1 VDEEAARELHSRA
14 VVIDSH
20 NDSTVAYIRRGN
32 LGLNGE
38 RERGKRSRHAGAVAH
53 LRQYTYPLGEGIQL
67 DIPRL
72 QTGGVDAAFFSV
84 DCTRAWG
91 NHLLYTMDAIGYLTR
106 QIEENG
112 DAIMVARHAADIRR
126 AKEEGKVAAILAV
139 ENSNAL
145 EQSPHVLRLLWQIG
159 VRSMTIT
166 HSTRTWAADGCEVVG
181 GGGLTGFGR
190 DLVAEMDELG
200 MVIDVSHLNDAGFW
214 DTVESSSS
222 PLIASHS
229 CCRQLC
235 DHPRNLSDDQLR
247 ALGERGGVAAMT
259 FVPAF
264 IDADTP
270 TVERLLDHIEHAV
283 DVAGIGGVGLG
294 SDFDGGG
301 DLLDDASRYPEITIG
316 LARRGYGVEELAK
329 ILGLNHLKVLEAVIG

>member
-1 VDEEAARELHSRA
+1 MDEEAARELHRRA

-38 RERGKRSRHAGAVAH
+38 SGTEDSRRPGVVAH

-72 QTGGVDAAFFSV
+72 RAGGVDAAFFSV
-84 DCTRAWG
+84 DCTRAWS
-91 NHLLYTMDAIGYLTR
+91 NHLLYTMDALGYLTR
-106 QIEENG
+106 QIEENA
-112 DAIMVARHAADIRR
+112 DAMIVARRAADIRR
-126 AKEEGKVAAILAV
+126 AREEGKVAGILAV

-190 DLVAEMDELG
+190 ELVAEMDELG
-200 MVIDVSHLNDAGFW
+200 LVIDVSHLNEVGFW
-214 DTVESSSS
+214 DVVKASSS

-229 CCRQLC
+229 CCRRLC
-235 DHPRNLSDDQLR
+235 DHPRNLSDDQLK

-259 FVPAF
+259 FVPSF
-264 IDADTP
+264 ISADGPATLDQ
-270 TVERLLDHIEHAV
+270 LLDHIEHAV
-283 DVAGIGGVGLG
+283 KVAGIDSVGLG

-301 DLLDDASRYPEITIG
+301 DLLEDASRYPEITVG
-316 LARRGYGVEELAK
+316 LARRGYGEEELAK
-329 ILGLNHLKVLEAVIG
+329 ILGLNHLRVLEAVIG